1 MKVIMLAD
9 VAKVGKKGDVVDV
22 SDGYGTNFLLM
33 RRLAVKAT
41 NDTIKILQKEKG
53 VALEQERER
62 VEQAKINKQKI
73 EQLDLII
80 KSKVGKN
87 GKMFG
92 AITAKQISELL
103 QSKYNVTIDK
113 RKFES
118 HINITEFGISI
129 VKISLYK
136 GVSAN
141 LKITVIEA

>member
-73 EQLDLII
+73 EQIDLII